1 MRANYLITAAQVCTV
16 AVLVCVVAR
25 PTNAADGYGAGA
37 TGGAGGTAVTVSTT
51 ADLTKY
57 ATATGKYII
66 TVSGTITLP
75 DNLHVTSDKTIQG
88 ANTSATI
95 NGDLFLG
102 CGSTKGTPTV
112 NVIVQKLN
120 FTNPNGTGDH
130 DGISIKNSA
139 SKIFITKCTFSD
151 CKDGSLDITE
161 KSDNVTVSW
170 CRFRYPTI
178 VGHDFVN
185 LVGASDSQTGDA
197 GKLHCTFHHNWYD
210 AGCAERMPRV
220 RFGRVH
226 VYNNYYGCTGNNY
239 CVGVGESSQILVE
252 NNYFDNVTL
261 PWKNYSKTVQGLIH
275 WNTGNVF
282 VNTTVPT
289 WAPNSTVFTPPYSYT
304 LDSGSNVKANV
315 MAGAGNR

>member
-1 MRANYLITAAQVCTV
+1 MSYKNKPGVLLSITLLAFAAVS
-16 AVLVCVVAR
+16 AR
-25 PTNAADGYGAGA
+25 AADGYGGSA
-37 TGGAGGTAVTVSTT
+37 TGGAGGTAVTVTTT
-51 ADLTKY
+51 AQLTQY

-75 DNLHVTSDKTIQG
+75 DNLHVTSNKTIQG

-102 CGSTKGTPTV
+102 SGSSSGTPTV
-112 NVIVQKLN
+112 NVIVQNLN
-120 FTNPNGTGDH
+120 FTNPNGVGDH
-130 DGISIKNSA
+130 DGISVKNNA
-139 SKIFITKCTFSD
+139 ANIFITHCTFSD

-210 AGCAERMPRV
+210 AGCVERMPRV

-226 VYNNYYGCTGNNY
+226 VYNNYYGCAGNNY
-239 CVGVGESSQILVE
+239 CVGVGEASQILVE
-252 NNYFDNVTL
+252 NDYFDGVTL

-282 VNTTVPT
+282 VNTTIPT

-304 LDSGSNVKANV
+304 LTAGSSVKSTVTAS
-315 MAGAGNR
+315 AGNH

>member
-1 MRANYLITAAQVCTV
+1 MKMNRTLMMAGICIFAGLLCAMPYAAS
-16 AVLVCVVAR
+16 AS
-25 PTNAADGYGAGA
+25 DGYAGNV
-37 TGGAGGTAVTVSTT
+37 TGGAGGTAVTVTTT
-51 ADLTKY
+51 AQLTQY

-75 DNLHVTSDKTIQG
+75 DNLHVTSNKTIQG
-88 ANTSATI
+88 ANASATI

-102 CGSTKGTPTV
+102 CGSSSGTPTV
-112 NVIVQKLN
+112 NVIVQNLT
-120 FTNPNGTGDH
+120 FTNPNGVGDH

-139 SKIFITKCTFSD
+139 KNLFITHCTFTD

-170 CRFRYPTI
+170 CRFLYPKIT
-178 VGHDFVN
+178 GHNFVN

-210 AGCAERMPRV
+210 AGCVERMPRV

-226 VYNNYYGCTGNNY
+226 VYNNYYGCHGNGY
-239 CVGVGESSQILVE
+239 CVGVGEASQILVE
-252 NNYFDNVTL
+252 NNYFENVTNT
-261 PWKNYSKTVQGLIH
+261 WKNYSKTTQGLIH

-282 VNTTVPT
+282 VNTTMST

-304 LDSGSNVKANV
+304 LTAGSSVKSTVTAS
-315 MAGAGNR
+315 AGHR